1 MVNREIIQERQD
13 ISTAQVILRRTSLDT
28 QRLKDKINELARIIP
43 EVDRKIDSTA
53 QIKFYEE
60 KQSEAEHNR
69 LKDK

>member
-43 EVDRKIDSTA
+43 EVDRKIDSTT